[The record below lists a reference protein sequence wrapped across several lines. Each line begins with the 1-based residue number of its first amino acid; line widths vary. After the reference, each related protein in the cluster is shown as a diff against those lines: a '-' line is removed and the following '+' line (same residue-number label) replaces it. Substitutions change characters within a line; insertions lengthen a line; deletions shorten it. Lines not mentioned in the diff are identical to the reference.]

1 MFEQIGRIHN
11 CLATSSSHA
20 LSKAPPIT
28 QVSKSSVVP
37 NLSLFHK
44 MWTSVL
50 VVARNPDDIQ
60 ALAKTE
66 SRKLQAVYFGLD
78 VRRGGNFVYLT
89 EQKRLTTVKFDDC
102 HYEPDIYPEL
112 PKFITGIQLVGDI
125 TFRLPTLSEQDAVAE
140 QDARDRDVGS
150 PLG

>member
-1 MFEQIGRIHN
+1 MGWPLECG
-11 CLATSSSHA
+11 
-20 LSKAPPIT
+20 
-28 QVSKSSVVP
+28 P

-150 PLG
+150 PVGYIPMQTASPAAAVTPPMASTWLQLRG